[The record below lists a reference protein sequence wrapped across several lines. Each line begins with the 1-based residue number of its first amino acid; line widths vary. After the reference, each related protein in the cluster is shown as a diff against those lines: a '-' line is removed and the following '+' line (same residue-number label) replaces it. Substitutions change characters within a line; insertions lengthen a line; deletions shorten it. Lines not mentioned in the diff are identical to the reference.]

1 MGGSTAK
8 KGREASVLVL
18 GLDTATWFTS
28 VGLVRDGSVLT
39 EESRRVQTGHTD
51 ILLPLVHQLVSRA
64 GVGLTELGG
73 IGVSVGPG
81 SFSGLRVGL
90 NTAKG
95 LCYAL
100 GLALVGVSTLEA
112 LATTVWDWQGRI
124 CVLLDAR
131 RKEVYAAVFARDQHR
146 RLRRMTP
153 DMVLAPDELWSHI
166 SPPCLFIGDG
176 AEAHHGL
183 IQDRYGDAA
192 QFLSWDS
199 CHPSG
204 VAVARLALP
213 RLEAGESDDV
223 GKLVP
228 RYVRLSEAERKR
240 QRAS

>member
-1 MGGSTAK
+1 M
-8 KGREASVLVL
+8 LVL

-28 VGLVRDGSVLT
+28 VGLVRDGGILA
-39 EESRRVQTGHTD
+39 EESRRVQTGHAD
-51 ILLPLVHQLVSRA
+51 VLLPLVRRLVSRS
-64 GVGLTELGG
+64 GIGLTELDG
-73 IGVSVGPG
+73 IGVSIGPG

-112 LATTVWDWQGRI
+112 LAATVYDWQGRM

-131 RKEVYAAVFARDQHR
+131 RKEVYAAVFVRDQHR
-146 RLRRMTP
+146 RLRRLTP
-153 DMVLAPDELWSHI
+153 DMVLAPNELGAHI
-166 SPPCLFIGDG
+166 SPPCLFLGDG
-176 AEAHHGL
+176 AEAYRGL

-192 QFLSWDS
+192 QSLSWAR

-204 VAVARLALP
+204 IAVARLALP

-240 QRAS
+240 RGARKRRPSGLG